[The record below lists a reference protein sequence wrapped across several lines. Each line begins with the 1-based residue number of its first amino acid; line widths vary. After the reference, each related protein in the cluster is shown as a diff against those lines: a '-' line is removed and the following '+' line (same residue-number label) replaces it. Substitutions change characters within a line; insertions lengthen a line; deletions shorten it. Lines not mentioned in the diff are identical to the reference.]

1 VRRKVLPLLS
11 LLSVA
16 FAPAPLP
23 RRGPEINYQ
32 KMADAARWLSPKEAG
47 AQTTLQM
54 CGVRYRAEFRPH
66 SSGCAVVASDLKTGA
81 PLWRAPLKGLGPIDH
96 SKYFNA
102 VRVEPVGG
110 EALAVYG
117 QESAG
122 RYVEIVSLKIGR
134 TLGHKLFPE

>member
-1 VRRKVLPLLS
+1 MRRFLPLLAG
-11 LLSVA
+11 LTVA

-47 AQTTLQM
+47 AQTFLEWR
-54 CGVRYRAEFRPH
+54 GVQYRAEFHPH
-66 SSGCAVVASDLKTGA
+66 SSGCAVMACDLKSGG
-81 PLWRAPLKGLGPIDH
+81 PLWRSQLKGLGPIDH

-102 VRVEPVGG
+102 VRVEPVDGQV
-110 EALAVYG
+110 LAVYG
-117 QESAG
+117 QESAR
-122 RYVEIVSLKIGR
+122 RYVEIISLKTGK